1 MITLYFDSW
10 EFWVVLTF
18 CLIANG
24 FFAGAELA
32 LVRLRFSHFNPD
44 LLAQFER
51 DGRLQKLMKSP
62 DELVQSL
69 RVASV
74 LCNLGV
80 GTLLFLLAQGG
91 FRDLIDK
98 TGVSLSLFAT
108 YGLALIVF
116 VPPVYTLS
124 DLFPRS
130 MATRYPLEVVKLGF
144 YPLMFVRTLFRP
156 VVIFGKKGSNLLI
169 APFLEAFK
177 FRPLARM
184 ELESQ
189 LELLDDKDVS
199 TAVQSILRN
208 TFQLRDLV
216 VADVLLPR
224 NQVKILNT
232 SLPID
237 ENLKL
242 ARETGHTRFPLCNGD
257 LDHCIGLVH
266 VKDLFR
272 HGVGET
278 DLRTVKRDM
287 IRVDGDETLE
297 KALSRLLTHNIHMA
311 LVVDEFRGVAG
322 VLTLEKILEQL
333 VGDIRDE
340 FDAEEGDLIREAP
353 STANTLIV
361 DGLTPLHELEEH
373 FDVDL
378 SNDEVST
385 VNGLITLE
393 MGYIPKEGESI
404 EVHGLILE
412 VTEVD
417 ETRVIEASIRV
428 SDTSKFE
435 KTEVTES
442 ETHQD

>member
-10 EFWVVLTF
+10 EFWVVLTSCMVVNAF
-18 CLIANG
+18 LTG
-24 FFAGAELA
+24 TELA
-32 LVRLRFSHFNPD
+32 IVRLRFSHFNPD

-51 DGRLQKLMKSP
+51 DPRLEKLMESP

-74 LCNLGV
+74 LCHFFLGSV
-80 GTLLFLLAQGG
+80 FFALSLGG
-91 FRDLIDK
+91 FRELLSNADID
-98 TGVSLSLFAT
+98 LSLGAS
-108 YGLALIVF
+108 YALTLTVF
-116 VPPVYTLS
+116 GPVVYMFS
-124 DLFPRS
+124 DLLPRS
-130 MATRYPLEVVKLGF
+130 VATRYPLGVIKNGF
-144 YPLMFVRTLFRP
+144 HLLILLKPIFGP
-156 VVIFGKKGSNLLI
+156 VVVIGKKGSNLLI

-177 FRPLARM
+177 FRPLERM
-184 ELESQ
+184 ELEKQ
-189 LELLDDKDVS
+189 LELLDDGDTS
-199 TAVQSILRN
+199 SAVQSILRN
-208 TFQLRDLV
+208 TFQLRILV
-216 VADVLLPR
+216 VSDVLLPR
-224 NQVKILNT
+224 NQVQILDT
-232 SLPID
+232 SLSID

-272 HGVGET
+272 AGADVT
-278 DLRTVKRDM
+278 DIRSVKRDM

-297 KALSRLLTHNIHMA
+297 KALSRLLTYNIHMA
-311 LVVDEFRGVAG
+311 LVVDDFKGVAG

-340 FDAEEGDLIREAP
+340 FDAEEGALIREAP

-393 MGYIPKEGESI
+393 TGYIPKVGEAV
-404 EVHGLILE
+404 EVHGLVLE
-412 VTEVD
+412 VTNVD
-417 ETRVIEASIRV
+417 DTRVIEASV
-428 SDTSKFE
+428 HLSVLGEQQAEENPDKDLP
-435 KTEVTES
+435 KG
-442 ETHQD
+442 